1 MDLTGIIAIS
11 GKPGLY
17 KVLAQGKNNIIV
29 ESLEDKKRVP
39 AYASDRISALDDISI
54 YTYDD
59 DKPLREIFTSIFEK
73 EKGKETISH
82 KEDQNKLKAYLMEV
96 LPNFDQ
102 ERVYGSDIKKIFQWY
117 NLLLKAG
124 ALVPEEKE
132 TKKEAKADSAEGK
145 EKKPAAKSTAKKAA
159 EEGEKEEKAPAKK
172 APAKKT
178 AATATKSATAAKAP
192 AAKAPA
198 KANAKATS
206 AKKVAAPKTGSSRG
220 K

>member
-1 MDLTGIIAIS
+1 MTKINRRMNLTGIIAIS
-11 GKPGLY
+11 GKPGLFR
-17 KVLAQGKNNIIV
+17 VIAQGKNNIIV

-54 YTYDD
+54 YTYDE
-59 DKPLREIFTSIFEK
+59 DKPLKDILTAIYEK
-73 EKGKETISH
+73 EAGKETISH
-82 KEDQNKLKAYLMEV
+82 KEDQAKLKNYLLEV

-124 ALVPEEKE
+124 ALVVEEE
-132 TKKEAKADSAEGK
+132 EVKEAAAPKAKKTTKAAAASEDSKEEAPVK
-145 EKKPAAKSTAKKAA
+145 EK
-159 EEGEKEEKAPAKK
+159 KAPAKK
-172 APAKKT
+172 AATTVKKT
-178 AATATKSATAAKAP
+178 DKVAAPKATSKT
-192 AAKAPA
+192 
-198 KANAKATS
+198 TS

>member
-1 MDLTGIIAIS
+1 MNLTGIIAIS

-54 YTYDD
+54 YTYDE
-59 DKPLREIFTSIFEK
+59 DKPLREIFTSIYEK
-73 EKGKETISH
+73 ESGKETISH
-82 KEDQNKLKAYLMEV
+82 KEDQNKLKAYLIEV

-102 ERVYGSDIKKIFQWY
+102 ERVYASDIKKIFQWY
-117 NLLLKAG
+117 NLLHKAG
-124 ALVPEEKE
+124 ALILDEEVKEDAASAEAPKAKKTAKAKE
-132 TKKEAKADSAEGK
+132 TDAPADETKAKAK
-145 EKKPAAKSTAKKAA
+145 T
-159 EEGEKEEKAPAKK
+159 PAKK
-172 APAKKT
+172 VPAKK

-192 AAKAPA
+192 AAAKGPA
-198 KANAKATS
+198 KAAGKTTS

>member
-1 MDLTGIIAIS
+1 MNLTGIIAIS
-11 GKPGLY
+11 GKSGLY
-17 KVLAQGKNNIIV
+17 RVLAQGKNNIIV

-54 YTYDD
+54 YTYDE
-59 DKPLREIFTSIFEK
+59 DKPLKEIFSSIFEK
-73 EKGKETISH
+73 ESGKEAISH
-82 KEDQNKLKAYLMEV
+82 KEDQNKLKNYLLEI

-102 ERVYGSDIKKIFQWY
+102 ERVYASDIKKIFQWY

-124 ALVPEEKE
+124 ALVLEEATE
-132 TKKEAKADSAEGK
+132 EVAAEEAPAK
-145 EKKPAAKSTAKKAA
+145 EKKAPKAAKKESYDASEDSAK
-159 EEGEKEEKAPAKK
+159 EKKAPAKK
-172 APAKKT
+172 A
-178 AATATKSATAAKAP
+178 AAPKAAAKATAKTP

-198 KANAKATS
+198 KAAGKATS

>member
-1 MDLTGIIAIS
+1 MNLTGIIAIS

-82 KEDQNKLKAYLMEV
+82 KEDQNKLKAYLIEV

-102 ERVYGSDIKKIFQWY
+102 ERVYASDIKKIFQWY
-117 NLLLKAG
+117 NLLHKAG
-124 ALVPEEKE
+124 ALIPDEEVKEDAAATEAPKAKKTAKAKE
-132 TKKEAKADSAEGK
+132 TDAPAAEAKA
-145 EKKPAAKSTAKKAA
+145 
-159 EEGEKEEKAPAKK
+159 KAPAKK
-172 APAKKT
+172 APAKK

-192 AAKAPA
+192 AAAKGPA
-198 KANAKATS
+198 KAAGKTTS

>member
-1 MDLTGIIAIS
+1 MNLTGIIAIS

-54 YTYDD
+54 YTYDE
-59 DKPLREIFTSIFEK
+59 DKPLREIFTSIYEK

-82 KEDQNKLKAYLMEV
+82 KEDQNKLKAYLIEV

-102 ERVYGSDIKKIFQWY
+102 ERVYASDIKKIFQWY
-117 NLLLKAG
+117 NLLFKAG
-124 ALVPEEKE
+124 ALILDEEVKE
-132 TKKEAKADSAEGK
+132 NAATTEAPK
-145 EKKPAAKSTAKKAA
+145 AKKAA
-159 EEGEKEEKAPAKK
+159 KAKETDATADEAKAKTPAKK
-172 APAKKT
+172 APVKK

-192 AAKAPA
+192 AAAKGPA
-198 KANAKATS
+198 KAAGKTTS